1 MKLLLR
7 QDIAKLGIVGD
18 VVDVSAGYARNYL
31 LPQKMAMAP
40 TEANMKRL
48 AEMRKH
54 AEEKRRLAHQAME
67 REAEK
72 LADVEVTITAAA
84 NEDGVL
90 YGSVGRKE
98 IATALHDD
106 GHRVEPDQ
114 VVLEHPIRHL
124 DNIMVEVRFADE
136 IRAQVKV
143 WVVRPKDDNEDAA
156 DSGTND
162 SQ

>member
-1 MKLLLR
+1 MKLLLK

-18 VVDVSAGYARNYL
+18 VVNVSAGYARNYL

-48 AEMRKH
+48 AETRKH
-54 AEEKRRLAHQAME
+54 AEKKRRLAREAME
-67 REAEK
+67 REAQK

-98 IATALHDD
+98 IAAALHDD
-106 GHRVEPDQ
+106 GHQ
-114 VVLEHPIRHL
+114 VVLEHPLRQL
-124 DNIMVEVRFADE
+124 DSVMVEVRFTDE

-143 WVVRPKDDNEDAA
+143 WVVRSKDDDDGAA
-156 DSGTND
+156 AESGPSD